1 MATNTRSQRRIKMLI
16 DELKKA
22 NIEALKSHDGNARD
36 ILSVLLNKI
45 KLAEIANRSTDKVLT
60 DNDVVAI
67 LLKTEKELA
76 EEQEGYVKVGNT
88 ARIEMIAKQAE
99 VVKRFLP
106 TLLTSQEIEDIIKA
120 LPDKSVPAVMK
131 HFKANFSGKCD
142 MKLVQEALKKINI

>member
-1 MATNTRSQRRIKMLI
+1 MLI